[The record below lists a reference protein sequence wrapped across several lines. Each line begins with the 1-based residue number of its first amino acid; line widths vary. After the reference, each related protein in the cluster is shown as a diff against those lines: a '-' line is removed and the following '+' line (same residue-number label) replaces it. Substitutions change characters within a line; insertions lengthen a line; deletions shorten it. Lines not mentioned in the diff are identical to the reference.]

1 MSGNSISWLDNWSA
15 LHHGPIVAHQ
25 FGSVREGKMS
35 ELKPHSGG
43 CHCGAVRFEVDLPEA
58 FEVEDCNCSICA
70 MSGNIHVIVPAS
82 RFRLIKG
89 EDALSEYTFNTGGA
103 KHKFCKTCGVKSFYI
118 PRSNQDGFAVTWRC
132 LDNWM
137 DLNVTINKFDGQNWE
152 ANAPALAHKS
162 KD

>member
-1 MSGNSISWLDNWSA
+1 MKT
-15 LHHGPIVAHQ
+15 HT
-25 FGSVREGKMS
+25 
-35 ELKPHSGG
+35 GG
-43 CHCGAVRFEVDLPEA
+43 CHCKAVRFEVDLPDA

-89 EDALSEYTFNTGGA
+89 EDQLTEYTFLTGGA
-103 KHKFCKTCGVKSFYI
+103 KHRFCKTCGIKSFYV

-132 LDNWM
+132 LDDWM
-137 DLNVTINKFDGQNWE
+137 DLDVTINKFDGQNWE
-152 ANAPALAHKS
+152 ANAASLAHKS